1 MRGDDRQQAA
11 MFSYLSPEQRVPAD
25 HPLRPIRQMV
35 DDVLRGL
42 SPQFDGLYARTGRPS
57 IPPEK
62 LLRALLVQ
70 LLYSVRSERQLMEQ
84 LAYNLLFRWF
94 VGLNMDD
101 PVWDAT
107 VFTKNRERLLAGD
120 IAQGFFDHVLA
131 QAYARD
137 LVSEEHFSVDGTLL
151 KAWAS
156 QKSFQPKPEAPPAD
170 APAPSADA
178 PPPPAAPDRNPAVDF
193 HGHARR
199 NDTHQSTTEPEA
211 RLYRKGSGQ
220 PAELSYLGH
229 VLMENRNGLAVQAT
243 VTPATGT
250 AEREAALAMLPTLG
264 GAGPKTLAGDRAY
277 DTQAFVADL
286 RALGVTPHVTQHT
299 NGRRSAIDGRTTRH
313 PGYALSLQVRKRIEE
328 IFGWLKTVA
337 LMRKQRHRGLARV
350 RWLFIL
356 AVALYNLV
364 RIRNLEGAP

>member
-11 MFSYLSPEQRVPAD
+11 MFSYLSPEQRVPGD

-42 SPQFDGLYARTGRPS
+42 SPQFDALYARTGRPS

-84 LAYNLLFRWF
+84 LDYNLLFRWF

-137 LVSEEHFSVDGTLL
+137 LMSVEHFSVDGTLL

-156 QKSFQPKPEAPPAD
+156 QKSFQPKPEAA
-170 APAPSADA
+170 
-178 PPPPAAPDRNPAVDF
+178 PPPAAPPAAGRNPHVDF
-193 HGHARR
+193 HGQARR

-211 RLYRKGSGQ
+211 RLYKKGPGQ
-220 PAELSYLGH
+220 PAELSYLGP
-229 VLMENRNGLAVQAT
+229 VLMENRNGLAGQAT

-250 AEREAALAMLPTLG
+250 AEREAALAMVPALG
-264 GAGPKTLAGDRAY
+264 GAGPKTLAADRAY
-277 DTQAFVADL
+277 DTQGFVADV

-299 NGRRSAIDGRTTRH
+299 TGRRSAIDGRTTRH
-313 PGYALSLQVRKRIEE
+313 PGYRLSVQVRKRIEE

-337 LMRKQRHRGLARV
+337 LMRKQRHRGVARV
-350 RWLFIL
+350 RWLFIF

-364 RIRNLEGAP
+364 RMRILEGAA

>member
-1 MRGDDRQQAA
+1 VRMRGDDEQQGA
-11 MFSYLSPEQRVPAD
+11 MFSYICPEQRVPAD

-42 SPQFDGLYARTGRPS
+42 SPQFDALYARTGRPS
-57 IPPEK
+57 IAPEK
-62 LLRALLVQ
+62 LLRALLLQ
-70 LLYSVRSERQLMEQ
+70 LLYSVRSERQLVEQ
-84 LAYNLLFRWF
+84 LDYNLLFRWF

-101 PVWDAT
+101 PIWDAT
-107 VFTKNRERLLAGD
+107 VFTKNRDRLLGGD
-120 IAQGFFDHVLA
+120 IAQGFFDQVLA

-137 LVSEEHFSVDGTLL
+137 LVSLEHFSVDGTLL

-156 QKSFQPKPEAPPAD
+156 QKSFQPKTSDDRPPND
-170 APAPSADA
+170 PPSD
-178 PPPPAAPDRNPAVDF
+178 PGRNPSVNF
-193 HGHARR
+193 RGQTRT
-199 NDTHQSTTEPEA
+199 NDTHASTTEPDA
-211 RLYRKGSGQ
+211 RLYKKAPGQ

-250 AEREAALAMLPTLG
+250 AEREAAVTMATTLPG
-264 GAGPKTLAGDRAY
+264 RGPKTMACDKGY
-277 DTQAFVADL
+277 DSQDFVVNL
-286 RALGVTPHVTQHT
+286 RNLGLTPHVTQNT
-299 NGRRSAIDGRTTRH
+299 SRRRSAIDGRTTRH
-313 PGYALSLQVRKRIEE
+313 AGYTASLRVRKRIEE

-350 RWLFIL
+350 RWLFTL

-364 RIRNLEGAP
+364 RIRNLEAAT